1 MFSDTKHDDN
11 DEDVTPEAQAIFDA
25 ARIARDN
32 FNAANGKHRDA
43 QDRVNFIDD
52 QLKFDFGPDDVF
64 ITMYKVKFEK

>member
-1 MFSDTKHDDN
+1 M
-11 DEDVTPEAQAIFDA
+11 TPEAQAIFDE
-25 ARIARDN
+25 ARKARDN

-64 ITMYKVKFEK
+64 ITMYKVKLKTIFEK